1 MEDLRFDNVN
11 QLKWLLIVAACAVVC
26 VYGFAQ
32 KRRALA
38 AFASAKLIGVL
49 TPNMSRGRQY
59 LKNALTLAAMIAI
72 VMAMVGP
79 RWGTYYEDAIQRRLD
94 LMICLDVSRSMMA
107 EDAGMSRM
115 DRAKDDIKRL
125 LERLGG
131 GSIGLVA
138 FAGKAELVCPLT
150 DDYEYYRM
158 TLEETGPHSVQLG
171 GTNLGEAISMAV
183 KGFGDAAR
191 KQRAII
197 VMTDGEDTMGGDP
210 EAEAKK
216 AKDAGIQ
223 VFTIGIGDAQRGALI
238 PETKDGQKSYVMFD
252 NEQVW
257 SKMNPDQLKAIAA
270 AGGGEYHPSGQVN
283 PRERT
288 LEWLYA
294 EKLMPREERTM
305 KEKRVARQYARFAWP
320 ATAALILLVVES
332 LIRERKE
339 IAA

>member
-11 QLKWLLIVAACAVVC
+11 QLKWLLIVAACAMVC

-49 TPNMSRGRQY
+49 TPNVSRGRQY
-59 LKNALTLAAMIAI
+59 LKNAMTLAAMIAI
-72 VMAMVGP
+72 VLAMVGP

-94 LMICLDVSRSMMA
+94 LMICLDVSRSMLA

-150 DDYEYYRM
+150 DDYEFYRM
-158 TLEETGPHSVQLG
+158 TLEEVGPHSVQLG
-171 GTNLGEAISMAV
+171 GTNLAEAIRMAV
-183 KGFGDAAR
+183 KGFGDTAR
-191 KQRAII
+191 QQRAII
-197 VMTDGEDTMGGDP
+197 VLTDGEDTMGGQP
-210 EAEAKK
+210 ELEAKK
-216 AKDAGIQ
+216 AKDAGVQ
-223 VFTIGIGDAQRGALI
+223 VFTVGIGDAQRGALI
-238 PETKDGQKSYVMFD
+238 PETKEGQKSYVMFD

-294 EKLMPREERTM
+294 EKLMPREERTT
-305 KEKRVARQYARFAWP
+305 KEKRVARQYARFTWP
-320 ATAALILLVVES
+320 ASAALVLLVLES

-339 IAA
+339 TPA